1 MTHPYLNLE
10 QYAKDHPPHDFGE
23 GRWRERETH
32 ELFVRAGTRVRI
44 AIDEPAEIGF
54 GLARHDVLAD
64 AGIYSAEAD
73 SKAFAERLNAT
84 LGQQLSIRNL
94 DHLIEVFTRA
104 RNEAEAIRQE
114 SIRRSQPAPGPDE
127 SRPAQ

>member
-1 MTHPYLNLE
+1 MTHPMLDLE
-10 QYAKDHPPHDFGE
+10 QFAKNHPPHDYGE
-23 GRWRERETH
+23 GPWRERASH
-32 ELFVRAGTRVRI
+32 ELFIRASTRVRLT
-44 AIDEPAEIGF
+44 IDEPAELGF
-54 GLARHDVLAD
+54 GLARHEVLAD

-73 SKAFAERLNAT
+73 SKSFAERLNAT

-104 RNEAEAIRQE
+104 RAEAEALRQD
-114 SIRRSQPAPGPDE
+114 SIRRSQPAPGPDV

>member
-1 MTHPYLNLE
+1 MTHPYQNLE
-10 QYAKDHPPHDFGE
+10 QFAKDHPPHDFGE
-23 GRWRERETH
+23 GSWRERASH
-32 ELFVRAGTRVRI
+32 ELFIRPGTRVRLT
-44 AIDEPAEIGF
+44 IDEPAELGF
-54 GLARHDVLAD
+54 GLARHEVLAE
-64 AGIYSAEAD
+64 AGIYSAEVD
-73 SKAFAERLNAT
+73 SRAFAERLNAT

-104 RNEAEAIRQE
+104 RDEAEALRQD